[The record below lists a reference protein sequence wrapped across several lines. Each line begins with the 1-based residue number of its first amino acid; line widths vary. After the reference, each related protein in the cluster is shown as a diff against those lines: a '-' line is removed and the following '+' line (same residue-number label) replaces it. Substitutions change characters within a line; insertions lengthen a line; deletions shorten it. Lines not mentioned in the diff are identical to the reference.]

1 MVRGY
6 DEIEGSFAYAT
17 DERTM
22 EVQEIG
28 RKKRSEGGAKMSKS
42 LMQKM
47 KAFVKD
53 FYRKQG
59 EKIVVVK
66 RESVVDADEAPV
78 LKPRRRYR
86 YHFNA

>member
-1 MVRGY
+1 MRRY
-6 DEIEGSFAYAT
+6 DEIEGTFAYAT

-22 EVQEIG
+22 EVQQIG
-28 RKKRSEGGAKMSKS
+28 RKKRSENGAKMSKS

-59 EKIVVVK
+59 EKSVVIK
-66 RESVVDADEAPV
+66 RESVVDGDEAPV
-78 LKPRRRYR
+78 LKPRRGYR
-86 YHFNA
+86 YHFNG